1 MMMKF
6 VSVTRLR
13 IRRWRYL
20 PAFLYFTL
28 LSRWQ
33 AKRTEGNLATSIW
46 RDSHRVFWTITVWRD
61 EQAMREFRNHGAH
74 QRVMPKLRD
83 WCDEATYAHWLQE
96 NAEPPDLTVAFE
108 RLIREGIVSR
118 VKHPSP
124 AHASRNFP
132 PPGK

>member
-1 MMMKF
+1 MIF

-13 IRRWRYL
+13 IGSWRYL

-46 RDSHRVFWTITVWRD
+46 RDAHLVFWTITVWRD

-74 QRVMPKLRD
+74 QRVMPRLRD

-96 NAEPPDLTVAFE
+96 SAEPPDLAVAFE

-124 AHASRNFP
+124 DHASRNFP
-132 PPGK
+132 PPRN